1 MSAASSALP
10 ARTRPNLAL
19 MPASFFS
26 MAVGALA
33 WGHAWRA
40 ATEVW
45 RLPLW
50 LAHAAAAV
58 GLLIWLA
65 LLLAYAAKWR
75 AHPQAVQQELAHP
88 VQSAMAALAPVTVL
102 LAAITLKPLWLG
114 LAWVLLVLGLAAQLA
129 LGLWV
134 VGRFWQGGRAPDSLN
149 TSVYLPAVAQNLV
162 AATAAAS
169 FGLTALGGLFFGAGI
184 LSWLALES
192 MVLSRAS
199 MQAAIPVPQRPLF
212 GIQVAPALVAGVS
225 YMSLTSGPPDLLA
238 HMLLG
243 YGLYQALLALRL
255 WPWIREAAFAP
266 SYWAFS
272 FGIMAMA
279 TMALRLLERAPSEW
293 LWQLL
298 APVLFGVANAVMAL
312 LLWHTWALARQGN
325 LWPAAVGVSAPPP
338 APPSAGPQAE

>member
-1 MSAASSALP
+1 MSAASSAGL
-10 ARTRPNLAL
+10 ARMWPNLAL

-45 RLPLW
+45 RLPPC

-58 GLLIWLA
+58 GLLVWLA
-65 LLLAYAAKWR
+65 LCLAYAAKWR

-212 GIQVAPALVAGVS
+212 GIQVAPAMVAGVS

-272 FGIMAMA
+272 FGVMAMA
-279 TMALRLLERAPSEW
+279 TIALRLLERAPSEW

-298 APVLFGVANAVMAL
+298 APVLFAVANAVMAL
-312 LLWHTWALARQGN
+312 LMWHTWALARRGN
-325 LWPAAVGVSAPPP
+325 LWPAAGGVAAPPP
-338 APPSAGPQAE
+338 GSSTGSQAK

>member
-1 MSAASSALP
+1 MSAASSAGP
-10 ARTRPNLAL
+10 APLWPNLAL

-45 RLPLW
+45 RLPPW
-50 LAHAAAAV
+50 LAHAAAAL

-102 LAAITLKPLWLG
+102 LASLTLQPVWLG
-114 LAWVLLVLGLAAQLA
+114 LAWALLVLGLAAQLA

-134 VGRFWQGGRAPDSLN
+134 VGRFWQGGQAPDSLN

-162 AATAAAS
+162 AASAAAS

-243 YGLYQALLALRL
+243 YGLYQALLAVRL
-255 WPWIREAAFAP
+255 WPWIHEAAFAP

-272 FGIMAMA
+272 FGVMAMA

-298 APVLFGVANAVMAL
+298 APVLFAVANAVMAL
-312 LLWHTWALARQGN
+312 LLWHTWALARRGN
-325 LWPAAVGVSAPPP
+325 LWPVAVPVNAV
-338 APPSAGPQAE
+338 AGPISPGPRPD